1 VRHNAGED
9 SAILSAYQS
18 VIEQFTDDL
27 LAGYTAKLLAREPKK
42 VAAKEFNDPV
52 WGTIKLGAVETIVLD
67 SPLLQRLRRIR
78 QLGVAHLVYSG
89 ANHTRIEHSIG
100 VCHQISR
107 MFSSAVSHAREAGHD
122 LPTAIEPWENTLRM
136 AALCHDV
143 GHGLLSH
150 VSENALALNRT
161 TIRLRVAFKR
171 QFKKAALPQLSEM
184 AAYYMV
190 ASPAFAGMLM
200 AAYRTNVESYDA
212 ARPMQMARMI
222 AGLQADNNLPLLH
235 EMVSGPFDAD
245 KLDYMTRDAVMCGVP
260 IVTDINRLV
269 QKVRAVSTSLSN
281 LPARVKQNVE
291 VSNDSFVIFGV
302 ARSGAR
308 AIDEVALGRSLMF
321 DKIYR
326 HHKVRAIEAMASSI
340 INETSSLLAPS
351 PEMIPLMISDETF
364 FNLTLE
370 QLLDRAAIDS
380 VDISDR
386 DVEAAAELA
395 RRLRDREL
403 SVRCF
408 AFAQKMPFDN
418 LSDSDERR
426 LNNSEFTKS
435 VSTLR
440 GREEFLRE
448 LTACI
453 EKIAAAVGRS
463 GDLRALPGKS
473 ITPYIH
479 VDPPSS
485 DSGNQDSSESYA
497 YLVDDTNALIEV
509 AKAQAD
515 TRGWVDAYVNTRD
528 IGYIFGPRPI
538 ADLIHVASEIVM
550 RHLHAVRVPPQMSSY
565 SKMESKA
572 VQKLKNELQAAG
584 FYDNEYRYMR
594 PDPPFFSRG
603 DIPDRLTRVVAQF
616 SEYAGPAAIDGVR
629 DEDAPKFDSSSV
641 LEWVKQFPDQMVEHA
656 FRAVENTR
664 LLVRHDVSRAISGFL
679 DQATSIR
686 SAVIAP
692 LGDPK
697 DGSHVVAYHAGD
709 ASRSH
714 DVQVLDI
721 NAALLSGKDIILVD
735 DFVGIGGSSISII
748 DSLLGLASKT
758 DLKENRPTELSEK
771 AKALFTSTPLHFVF
785 ITGLETGR
793 AALESRIAELQL
805 NADVFILD
813 PESSIPQVSTIG
825 ESSSAT
831 LAEFDAECRR
841 IGYALMKDED
851 HAVDVAHDREL
862 GYGNMGKLLITAY
875 NTPTVTLTAL
885 WAGGEVEGQPWAPLF
900 PRRPK
905 R

>member
-1 VRHNAGED
+1 VRDHTAEDAG
-9 SAILSAYQS
+9 ILKAYEAS
-18 VIEQFTDDL
+18 LETFTEDL
-27 LAGYTAKLLAREPKK
+27 LKDYTDRLESRTPKK
-42 VAAKEFNDPV
+42 VTAKEFNDPV
-52 WGTIKLGAVETIVLD
+52 WGTIKLGAVETLVLD

-89 ANHTRIEHSIG
+89 ANHTRLEHSIG

-107 MFSSAVSHAREAGHD
+107 MFSSAIAHADEAGHD
-122 LPTAIEPWENTLRM
+122 LPSSIGPWEETLRM
-136 AALCHDV
+136 AALCHDI

-150 VSENALALNRT
+150 VSENALGLNKRT
-161 TIRLRVAFKR
+161 ERLRLAFKR
-171 QFKKAALPQLSEM
+171 QFKKAAKPQLSEM

-190 ASPAFAGMLM
+190 ASPAFARML
-200 AAYRTNVESYDA
+200 AAAHAINVEPFDA
-212 ARPMQMARMI
+212 GRPKQMAKMI

-269 QKVRAVSTSLSN
+269 QKIRAVSTPLAN
-281 LPARVKQNVE
+281 LPARVKQNVTQ
-291 VSNDSFVIFGV
+291 SNDPFVIFGV

-340 INETSSLLAPS
+340 INETSPLLAPS
-351 PEMIPLMISDETF
+351 PELLPLVISDETF
-364 FNLTLE
+364 FDLTLE
-370 QLLDRAAIDS
+370 QLQDLASTTGVDTTDLDL
-380 VDISDR
+380 
-386 DVEAAAELA
+386 EAAAELA

-426 LNNSEFTKS
+426 LANSTFTAA
-435 VSTLR
+435 VSKLG
-440 GREEFLRE
+440 GRNAFLEE
-448 LTACI
+448 LTVRI
-453 EKIAAAVGRS
+453 EQIAAAAGRVD
-463 GDLRALPGKS
+463 DLRALPGKS
-473 ITPYIH
+473 ITPYLQI
-479 VDPPSS
+479 DPPSS

-497 YLVDDTNALIEV
+497 YIVDDTNALIEV

-528 IGYIFGPRPI
+528 IGYVFGPRHI

-550 RHLHAVRVPPQMSSY
+550 RHVHSVRVPPQMSSY

-572 VQKLKNELQAAG
+572 VLELKNVLLEAG
-584 FYDNEYRYMR
+584 FYEGEYRYMR
-594 PDPPFFSRG
+594 PNPPIFNRG
-603 DIPDRLTRVVAQF
+603 DIPDRLDKIVARF
-616 SEYAGPAAIDGVR
+616 SEYAGPAATDGDR
-629 DEDAPKFDSSSV
+629 DDDIPKFDRSSV
-641 LEWVKQFPDQMVEHA
+641 LEWVKQFPDSMVEHA
-656 FRAVENTR
+656 FRAVEQTR
-664 LLVRHDVSRAISGFL
+664 ILVRGDVSRAITGFL
-679 DQATSIR
+679 DQASID

-697 DGSHVVAYHAGD
+697 DGSHVVAYQAGD

-714 DVQVLDI
+714 NVRVLDI
-721 NAALLSGKDIILVD
+721 HAALLSDEEIILVD
-735 DFVGIGGSSISII
+735 DFIGIGGSSKSII
-748 DSLLGLASKT
+748 DSLLGIPSDN
-758 DLKENRPTELSEK
+758 DLNEHRPTELSTLAKERFREK
-771 AKALFTSTPLHFVF
+771 SLHFVF
-785 ITGLETGR
+785 ITGMEVGK
-793 AALESRIAELQL
+793 AALEAHIQELNL

-813 PESSIPQVSTIG
+813 PETTIPKVENLKDSDD
-825 ESSSAT
+825 AT
-831 LAEFDAECRR
+831 LGEFEAECRR
-841 IGYALMKDED
+841 IGYALINDDE
-851 HAVDVAHDREL
+851 HGEEVSRQREF
-862 GYGNMGKLLITAY
+862 GYGNLGKLLISTY

-885 WAGGEVEGQPWAPLF
+885 WESGEVEGQPWTALF